1 MKFNFKIQQ
10 YQTDAVEAV
19 VQVFAGQGYHDKIRY
34 IRDLGRKRSDPVY
47 QTMLAGSDEDP
58 ELADP
63 LNDTGYKNEAVA
75 LTDEQLFGQY
85 PENPESEQH
94 QTLPGAG
101 EGAGTL
107 QPGYRDGNRYR

>member
-34 IRDLGRKRSDPVY
+34 IRDMGKKRSDPEQMV
-47 QTMLAGSDEDP
+47 LADTDEDP

-63 LNDTGYKNEAVA
+63 LNDTG
-75 LTDEQLFGQY
+75 
-85 PENPESEQH
+85 
-94 QTLPGAG
+94 
-101 EGAGTL
+101 
-107 QPGYRDGNRYR
+107 